1 MTFCAM
7 PYEEREAKADIS
19 KRLQI
24 KGIPSLLIFGP
35 RTAGS
40 NDRPLINANVRGTIE
55 TGDYISE
62 FPYKP
67 KPYGDLNKST
77 VDINTCKCVI
87 VFHEAG
93 DDEEHEDIQETLQM
107 VAENYT
113 GRDGVKFYWATSP
126 TGLSKTVREA
136 LKLGP
141 VRDKPLMI
149 FLDITDQGA
158 YYVSGVTDITMEA
171 VSDFVKSPGDRRQL

>member
-1 MTFCAM
+1 MSFCAM

-40 NDRPLINANVRGTIE
+40 RDRPLINANVRGTIE

-67 KPYGDLNKST
+67 KPYGDLNKAT

-87 VFHEAG
+87 VFHEGG
-93 DDEEHEDIQETLQM
+93 DDGEQEDLQEALQM

-113 GRDGVKFYWATSP
+113 GTDGIKFYWATSP

-136 LKLGP
+136 LKLGA
-141 VRDKPLMI
+141 VRDEPLMI
-149 FLDITDQGA
+149 LLDIPDQGA
-158 YYVSGVTDITMEA
+158 YYVSGANEITMEA
-171 VSDFVKSPGDRRQL
+171 VSDFVKSPGERKQL